1 MKVSQDMET
10 FVEFSFPDV
19 NVWYRKLKIWSEWSL
34 SYSPMHFPS
43 CYTLGFE
50 IIIIFGVFFKNEMI
64 KNWFEVGINL
74 YVNACKWIMI
84 FLIW

>member
-10 FVEFSFPDV
+10 FMEFSFPDV

-43 CYTLGFE
+43 CNTFGFE
-50 IIIIFGVFFKNEMI
+50 IIIIFVFFLKNEMI
-64 KNWFEVGINL
+64 KNSFEVGINF
-74 YVNACKWIMI
+74 YV
-84 FLIW
+84 

>member
-43 CYTLGFE
+43 FNTLDFE
-50 IIIIFGVFFKNEMI
+50 IIIYLFFE
-64 KNWFEVGINL
+64 E
-74 YVNACKWIMI
+74 
-84 FLIW
+84 